1 LKRNGGPSRFL
12 LELDRRADAPQNGS
26 GPIGRAPF
34 MTSSMLLKVS
44 AALAVLSAAAYLW
57 LWYETGEPAPAVLL
71 HVSAAAL
78 LVALVSSIANAETR
92 PRLMLRFLAA
102 LFALFT
108 LISFAADVSR
118 PRSEGEGAIS
128 LLQHLQNMAPAFL
141 SALEHTVSHAA
152 TPFVWDPVV
161 TSVLALPATMIFL
174 LLAIGC
180 GFLGRPR
187 RRVRIFANDY

>member
-1 LKRNGGPSRFL
+1 
-12 LELDRRADAPQNGS
+12 
-26 GPIGRAPF
+26 

-44 AALAVLSAAAYLW
+44 AGLAVLSATAYFW
-57 LWYETGEPAPAVLL
+57 LWYETGEPAPAALL
-71 HVSAAAL
+71 HVAAASL
-78 LVALVSSIANAETR
+78 LVALIASVVNPETR

-118 PRSEGEGAIS
+118 PRSDGEGAIS

-141 SALEHTVSHAA
+141 SALEHTISHAA
-152 TPFVWDPVV
+152 APFVWNPIL
-161 TSVLALPATMIFL
+161 TSVLSLPATMIFL
-174 LLAIGC
+174 LLAIAC